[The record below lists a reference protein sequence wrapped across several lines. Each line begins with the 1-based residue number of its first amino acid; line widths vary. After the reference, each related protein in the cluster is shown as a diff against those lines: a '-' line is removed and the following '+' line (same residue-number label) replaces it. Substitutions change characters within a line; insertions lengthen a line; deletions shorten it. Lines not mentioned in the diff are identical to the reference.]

1 MKDLTGAPAY
11 EYIIDRH
18 ENMFEIIEESH
29 RMQYSITC
37 GSLMED
43 KDHKMK
49 EIGIVN
55 EHSYAIIDA
64 QYITDT

>member
-1 MKDLTGAPAY
+1 
-11 EYIIDRH
+11 
-18 ENMFEIIEESH
+18 
-29 RMQYSITC
+29 
-37 GSLMED
+37 MED